1 MHVKGIM
8 FSVLLAGV
16 LAAGS
21 VAPALGAQME
31 AQLNPSTDASDFQM
45 IYQRTVFI
53 EYPVGSALSQTYEGA
68 AWRLAGDAGLEDPA
82 VQALQQSLNGK
93 IHSDGSTASLSDLA
107 VEYSVQMTGRELNT
121 SFDLRVVI
129 TGQIVNYVI
138 TQDQVRTLVD
148 LGWRGMSSDIPVV
161 IDGVDVNIP
170 LNMLQTQEPTIHG
183 IVVGTEA
190 GDILSLPLINA
201 DFILE
206 QPMTNWHFLFDPT
219 GINVHASEYGMSKEL
234 AGQVLSSWT
243 MGESSI
249 REGIQVER
257 EWEASVTGASHP
269 DLPGDVSF
277 DIRAVQSSDQG
288 NLYIIGFGAL
298 DTLEGV
304 EIAGVTAQAPEGFG
318 TTSTGD
324 FPVFIIYG
332 MAGLAAAG
340 GGLFFVFSNRALKKE
355 KQGQQGID
363 PKDLVGH
370 QTSSA
375 SGGYQ
380 TNRGE
385 AQLRDASDY
394 QQTRSYYEQTD
405 TATESATESRAAD
418 SMAAEQEQETN
429 SQHEANA
436 GTDAGMGTPAM
447 YESACSCIMSAEMHS
462 ECDCQMQGSCL
473 CDASCQCATGTC
485 QAHVSSL

>member
-1 MHVKGIM
+1 MRALVCAA
-8 FSVLLAGV
+8 LLAGLIV
-16 LAAGS
+16 ASS

-31 AQLNPSTDASDFQM
+31 ARLNPDTDSSPFKV
-45 IYQRTVFI
+45 IYQRTAFI
-53 EYPVGSALSQTYEGA
+53 EYPVGGSLSETLHGKEWVLVGE
-68 AWRLAGDAGLEDPA
+68 AGPDDPA
-82 VQALQQSLNGK
+82 VQSLMQSLNSK
-93 IHSDGSTASLSDLA
+93 IRSDGSSVSVTDLT
-107 VEYSVQMTGRELNT
+107 VEYSMHLTGRNINT
-121 SFDLRVVI
+121 SMDFRVVLIGSI
-129 TGQIVNYVI
+129 TDYVI
-138 TQDQVRTLVD
+138 TQDQLRTLVD

-161 IDGVDVNIP
+161 IDGIDVNIP
-170 LNMLQTQEPTIHG
+170 INMLQTQEPI
-183 IVVGTEA
+183 IYDLVSGTEA
-190 GDILSLPLINA
+190 GEILSIPLINA

-219 GINVHASEYGMSKEL
+219 GINVDASQFGMSDEL
-234 AGQVLSSWT
+234 AGHVLSSWT

-257 EWEASVTGASHP
+257 EWHATITGDTHP
-269 DLPGDVSF
+269 TIPGDISY
-277 DIRAVQSSDQG
+277 DLRAVQSADQA
-288 NLYIIGFGAL
+288 NLHIIGFGAL

-304 EIAGVTAQAPEGFG
+304 EIAGVTDRAPDDFA

-332 MAGLAAAG
+332 MAGLAAVG
-340 GGLFFVFSNRALKKE
+340 GGLFFMFSNRALKNE

-363 PKDLVGH
+363 PSRLVGYK
-370 QTSSA
+370 TSSA

-405 TATESATESRAAD
+405 SSVDDNAQSREQQAESTVDDTQYTDRQTDSSVDYAQSREGQAEEAT
-418 SMAAEQEQETN
+418 
-429 SQHEANA
+429 
-436 GTDAGMGTPAM
+436 
-447 YESACSCIMSAEMHS
+447 CSCDMSAEMGS

-473 CDASCQCATGTC
+473 CDSTC
-485 QAHVSSL
+485 RCSSETCREYVGSL